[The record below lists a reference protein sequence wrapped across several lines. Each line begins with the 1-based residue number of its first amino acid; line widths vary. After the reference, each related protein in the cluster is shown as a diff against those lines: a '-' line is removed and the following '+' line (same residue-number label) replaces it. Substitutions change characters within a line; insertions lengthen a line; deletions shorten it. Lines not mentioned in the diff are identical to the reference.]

1 MCQGA
6 QGVPRGSE
14 GPRRLAWCPACRATL
29 DKSLVR
35 CDHRAST
42 RRLGSCYYVFT
53 LCAAG
58 AHGPAHLDARIDA
71 FLQTF
76 EETLRRLS
84 PDELEGHRGALIA
97 SKTLKDASLAD
108 EADRNWEQI
117 SGKRCALAVA
127 TAPEGCLR
135 PLQLFFSG

>member
-1 MCQGA
+1 MI
-6 QGVPRGSE
+6 
-14 GPRRLAWCPACRATL
+14 
-29 DKSLVR
+29 
-35 CDHRAST
+35 
-42 RRLGSCYYVFT
+42 Y

-76 EETLRRLS
+76 EDTLRRLS

-117 SGKRCALAVA
+117 SGKRCALRRTGLGARS
-127 TAPEGCLR
+127 R
-135 PLQLFFSG
+135 PCKHFYP